1 MKTNDECPLSGSVIG
16 APLVWLRMEG
26 VFVFILSILFY
37 ARTEASWWLFLTMLW
52 APDLSIA
59 GYWLGARVG
68 AVAYNV
74 AHSYVG
80 PVALAGVVVVV
91 AASHQALLSYCLIW
105 MAHIGM
111 DRALG
116 YGLKYPDAFKSTH
129 LGTLGVGR
137 RP

>member
-16 APLVWLRMEG
+16 APLGWLRVEG

-37 ARTEASWWLFLTMLW
+37 ARAEASWWLFLTMLW

-59 GYWLGARVG
+59 GHWLGARVG

-80 PVALAGVVVVV
+80 PVALAGVVVVWPLRTRRCFRIV
-91 AASHQALLSYCLIW
+91 LFGW
-105 MAHIGM
+105 
-111 DRALG
+111 R
-116 YGLKYPDAFKSTH
+116 
-129 LGTLGVGR
+129 TLAWTER
-137 RP
+137 SDTD